1 MDRRHVTLGSDP
13 RAIFA
18 MNLRNVVV
26 AIVQSRGKVGGSA
39 TGFSTPNRS
48 IVYEHNR
55 AAGARKEVR
64 CSHTGDSSA
73 YYADI
78 RPQILGQR
86 LKLRNFGSGH
96 PDGGRVT

>member
-1 MDRRHVTLGSDP
+1 VTLGSHP
-13 RAIFA
+13 GAIIA
-18 MNLRNVVV
+18 MNLRDAVV
-26 AIVQSRGKVGGSA
+26 AIVQSRCKVGGSA
-39 TGFSTPNRS
+39 TGFSSPDRP

-55 AAGARKEVR
+55 AARARQEVR

-78 RPQILGQR
+78 RPKILSER
-86 LKLRNFGSGH
+86 LELRNFGSSH